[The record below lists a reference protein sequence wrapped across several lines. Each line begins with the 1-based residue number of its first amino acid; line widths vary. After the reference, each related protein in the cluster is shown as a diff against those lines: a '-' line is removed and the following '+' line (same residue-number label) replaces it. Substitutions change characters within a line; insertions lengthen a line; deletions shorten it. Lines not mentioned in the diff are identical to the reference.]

1 MFYRLG
7 AGCWVLPVHRYATSC
22 IFVHDVIQMLRNFI
36 SRIAVAYGLMG
47 VSVAGAR
54 AYQVDGTT
62 ADVNRTHARIQAYQQ
77 VLCDGYVAGVAV
89 QIDGEVHRV
98 LGAAVMVLARK
109 GGPSFWGHVS
119 LRFLSCVGGQVQDT
133 QYEYYRVGSRTLAL
147 FPDLFEDV
155 VPAPDPAY
163 MKRQRGRL
171 VLRRAAPAADRG
183 FIGQQLARNREIYA
197 FWLKLSPAELGRMYR
212 TNLERYQAQTDRLLN
227 SVDLP
232 DTYQGLG
239 KNCTWHLR
247 QDLPAVMPE
256 PIGQR
261 MTKRV
266 FPMAILRDLEK
277 VPVALAVVHVGSYGL
292 RRLAARLGGV
302 KDLGA
307 AWAASDGVV
316 EVARFRPIFRKAR
329 LSKELDRFHRT
340 EMGVEATPAIVR
352 YLVAQGNIQ
361 R

>member
-1 MFYRLG
+1 VLG
-7 AGCWVLPVHRYATSC
+7 AGCWVLRVHRYATTC
-22 IFVHDVIQMLRNFI
+22 IFVHDVTKMLCNFI
-36 SRIAVAYGLMG
+36 SRIAFAYGLLG
-47 VSVAGAR
+47 GSVVWATAFR
-54 AYQVDGTT
+54 VDGTT
-62 ADVNRTHARIQAYQQ
+62 ADANRTSAAIQAHQQ
-77 VLCDGYVAGVAV
+77 VLCDGHIPGAAM
-89 QIDGEVHRV
+89 QIDGELHRV

-119 LRFLSCVGGQVQDT
+119 LRFLSCVGGRIQDT

-147 FPDLFEDV
+147 FPDLFEDIK
-155 VPAPDPAY
+155 PAPDPAY
-163 MKRQRGRL
+163 LKRQRGRL
-171 VLRRAAPAADRG
+171 VLRRGTPAADRG

-212 TNLERYQAQTDRLLN
+212 NNLERYQAQTDRLLN

-232 DTYQGLG
+232 DTYQGMG

-256 PIGQR
+256 PIGKK

-277 VPVALAVVHVGSYGL
+277 VPVALAVVHVGSHGL
-292 RRLAARLGGV
+292 RRLSARLGGV
-302 KDLGA
+302 KALGS
-307 AWAASDGVV
+307 AWVASDGVV
-316 EVARFRPIFRKAR
+316 EVPRFRPIFRKAR
-329 LSKELDRFHRT
+329 LSAELDRFHRT
-340 EMGVEATPAIVR
+340 QMGVEATPAIVR